1 MQNGQKW
8 YIAKRTSENNTRVG
22 GIFNP
27 RAAVKLPAR
36 CFLLRGI

>member
-1 MQNGQKW
+1 MDKNG
-8 YIAKRTSENNTRVG
+8 IAKCGSTVHGLEAGV
-22 GIFNP
+22 FNP